1 MFERYT
7 ERARRV
13 LFFARL
19 ELSDL
24 GGASIE
30 TEHLMLGL
38 LSQGK
43 GMIDALFTHWNVPR
57 ADFRRKLRDRIRIEA
72 TKLPTSTEVPFSEAA
87 KRTLN
92 YAAKEADRLQ
102 HKTIGA
108 EHLLLG
114 LLRED
119 TCVPATMLLAQGM
132 SLEDV
137 RSHIV
142 KLANESFVEE
152 SNETEMLPGAPVI
165 IERITH
171 LADQLAKAEPN
182 SSEAQNALNLIYD
195 ELMTLRI
202 FLDH

>member
-13 LFFARL
+13 LFFARY

-24 GGASIE
+24 GGDSIE
-30 TEHLMLGL
+30 TEHLLLGL
-38 LSQGK
+38 LFQGK
-43 GMIDALFTHWNVPR
+43 GIIDAIFAHWNVPR
-57 ADFRRKLRDRIRIEA
+57 AEFRRTLRARIRIDA
-72 TKLPTSTEVPFSEAA
+72 AKLPTSTEVPFSEAM

-92 YAAKEADRLQ
+92 YAAEEADGLQ
-102 HKTIGA
+102 HTTIGA

-119 TCVPATMLLAQGM
+119 NSVPATMLVAQGM
-132 SLEDV
+132 GLESV

-142 KLANESFVEE
+142 ELVNESRAEE
-152 SNETEMLPGAPVI
+152 SSESEILPDAHVR

-171 LADQLAKAEPN
+171 LAYELAKAQPN
-182 SSEAQNALNLIYD
+182 SSEAQDVLNRIYD
-195 ELMTLRI
+195 ELMMLKMR
-202 FLDH
+202 L